1 VSDSTLAAQ
10 QCWEKKSKW
19 MWKAKHSYVQLV
31 LPPFHTCIRTYG
43 ISHDLTKW
51 TKTVPSR
58 YFRSTSPWGWGNEP
72 SDHFFFLEHE
82 LERAEDRRLSAD
94 WIRCPL
100 NGLPLVNDDREIRIS
115 RGRDIRSDS
124 TAQQV
129 TPIGIPV
136 QPPIRSKSV
145 LPSGPVSTTRQR
157 SQTQATKLVGGIFMV
172 YMPDHRKNRAFQ
184 TLDSIARTDRSS
196 HRIMREGAGGRR
208 RGRGAYS
215 GWAREEHEAPRGSPP
230 PPRGRA
236 GDDAA
241 TWREPRRRREGHR
254 SGCCCCGGCGTR
266 NFHGRREEENE
277 RQGLGWCGQPA
288 HQSIRW
294 WWISCVLRE
303 AKTIWWLRA

>member
-1 VSDSTLAAQ
+1 MLRKKIKMNVESKTQLCSASSTAVSHLYQNIRHFSWPDKMDENCSLAVFPINFTMGVRERTLG
-10 QCWEKKSKW
+10 S
-19 MWKAKHSYVQLV
+19 
-31 LPPFHTCIRTYG
+31 F
-43 ISHDLTKW
+43 
-51 TKTVPSR
+51 
-58 YFRSTSPWGWGNEP
+58 
-72 SDHFFFLEHE
+72 FFFLEHE